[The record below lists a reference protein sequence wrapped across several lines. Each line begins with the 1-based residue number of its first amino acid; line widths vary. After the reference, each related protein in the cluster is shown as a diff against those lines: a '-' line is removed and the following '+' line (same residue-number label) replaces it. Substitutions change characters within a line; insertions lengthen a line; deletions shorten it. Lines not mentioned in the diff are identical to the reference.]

1 MGTASAVG
9 SGTWVPETPA
19 SGKAGQHVG
28 HDRLVRALG
37 CAGAL
42 VGVRL
47 LLAPKTA
54 VEAIGVGDAPGHRTA
69 AELVGVKNLAAA
81 AGLLLRPS
89 PVWLWGR
96 VGGDLM
102 DMALLGFG
110 ASRSGL
116 IRKNTDRRRATR
128 A

>member
-1 MGTASAVG
+1 MATASAVG
-9 SGTWVPETPA
+9 SGTWVAETPA

-47 LLAPKTA
+47 LLAPKTP

-81 AGLLLRPS
+81 AALLLRPS
-89 PVWLWGR
+89 PCRLPGQAR
-96 VGGDLM
+96 CELRDP
-102 DMALLGFG
+102 
-110 ASRSGL
+110 
-116 IRKNTDRRRATR
+116 
-128 A
+128 